1 MTDRPND
8 AHLFDFNAGLLADY
22 DDDKARAEL
31 QRHGDAFRFQL
42 IAALHL
48 SEWAERLDDPDDPLR
63 KSMDI
68 RESRGWVSDAE
79 IRGWVNALHA
89 VAAYLRQGY
98 YLPGGSLFEEVV
110 GERQPPS

>member
-1 MTDRPND
+1 
-8 AHLFDFNAGLLADY
+8 
-22 DDDKARAEL
+22 
-31 QRHGDAFRFQL
+31 
-42 IAALHL
+42 
-48 SEWAERLDDPDDPLR
+48 
-63 KSMDI
+63 MDI
-68 RESRGWVSDAE
+68 RKSRGWVSDAE

>member
-1 MTDRPND
+1 MTDRPKD

-48 SEWAERLDDPDDPLR
+48 SEWAERLD
-63 KSMDI
+63 
-68 RESRGWVSDAE
+68 
-79 IRGWVNALHA
+79 
-89 VAAYLRQGY
+89 VAAG
-98 YLPGGSLFEEVV
+98 
-110 GERQPPS
+110 